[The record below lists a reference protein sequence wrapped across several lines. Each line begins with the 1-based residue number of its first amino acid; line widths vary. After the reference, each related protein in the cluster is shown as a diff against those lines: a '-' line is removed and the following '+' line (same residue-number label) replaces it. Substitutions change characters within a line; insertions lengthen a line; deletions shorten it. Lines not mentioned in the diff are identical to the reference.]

1 MMMIKRGYALISL
14 LAMLLAGPAYAELV
28 IEITGGSEAALP
40 IAVVPFGSEGVV
52 AAEDV
57 SAIIRNDLAR
67 SGRFAP
73 LPQQDLIS
81 TPHEKSEINFKDWR
95 LLRSEGLLVGKVSS
109 VDGQTYQVQFQLFDV
124 YKAQQLV
131 GKRYQVPAASLRHV
145 AHQISDQIYQALTGE
160 QGVFSTR
167 LAFVSVLKNADG
179 SRRYALQVSD
189 ADGAN
194 PRTVLQSK
202 QPILSP
208 SWSPEG
214 ERLSYVSFENGRAEI
229 FTQAMRSGKRTSV
242 ASFKGINSAPSWSP
256 DGKKLA
262 MTLSKGGNAEI
273 YVMDIATKA
282 LSRVTHSSQA
292 IDTEAVWMPNSKELV
307 FTSDRGGRPQI
318 YKVPASG
325 GRAERLTFEGRY
337 NASPD
342 ISPDGRY
349 LTMVHGQK
357 GKFYIAVQ
365 DLKSGTVQVL
375 SEAGQDESPSFA
387 PNGRLILYATE
398 QNGKGILAAVS
409 VDGSFHQRLGGTGID
424 VREPAWSPIRK

>member
-1 MMMIKRGYALISL
+1 MMNKRWYALISL
-14 LAMLLAGPAYAELV
+14 LAMLLAGPANAELV

-40 IAVVPFGSEGVV
+40 IAVVPFGSEGVA

-81 TPHEKSEINFKDWR
+81 APHEKSEINFKDWR

-131 GKRYQVPAASLRHV
+131 GKRYQVPASSLRHV

-167 LAFVSVLKNADG
+167 LAFVSVLKNAGG

-273 YVMDIATKA
+273 YVMDMGTKE

-292 IDTEAVWMPNSKELV
+292 IDTEAVWMPNSRELV

-318 YKVPASG
+318 YKVPVSG
-325 GRAERLTFEGRY
+325 GRAERVTFEGLY

-365 DLKSGTVQVL
+365 DLKSGGVQVL
-375 SEAGQDESPSFA
+375 SEVGRDESPSFA

-409 VDGSFHQRLGGTGID
+409 VDGSFHQRLGDTGID

>member
-1 MMMIKRGYALISL
+1 MIRSL
-14 LAMLLAGPAYAELV
+14 LIGLWLFAMLMPWQARAELV

-40 IAVVPFGSEGVV
+40 IAVVPFGSEGIP
-52 AAEDV
+52 ATEDI
-57 SAIIRNDLAR
+57 STIIKNDLER

-95 LLRSEGLLVGKVSS
+95 LLRSEGLLIGKVSS
-109 VDGQTYQVQFQLFDV
+109 ADGLTYQVQFQLFDV
-124 YKAQQLV
+124 YKSQQLV
-131 GKRYQVPAASLRHV
+131 GKRYQVPASSLRRV

-160 QGVFSTR
+160 KGVFSTR
-167 LAFVSVLKNADG
+167 LAFVSVLKNAAG
-179 SRRYALQVSD
+179 KQRYALQIADS
-189 ADGAN
+189 DGAN

-214 ERLSYVSFENGRAEI
+214 ERLSYVSFENGRAEV
-229 FTQAMRSGKRTSV
+229 FTQAMQSGKRSSV

-273 YVMDIATKA
+273 YVLDIASQA

-292 IDTEAVWMPNSKELV
+292 IDTEAVWMPNSQALI

-318 YKVPASG
+318 YKVPADG
-325 GRAERLTFEGRY
+325 GRAERLTFEGLY

-349 LTMVHGQK
+349 LAMVHGQK

-365 DLKSGTVQVL
+365 DLKSGAVQVL
-375 SEAGQDESPSFA
+375 TEGGKDESPSFA

-398 QNGKGILAAVS
+398 QKGKGVLAVVS
-409 VDGSFHQRLGGTGID
+409 VDGRFHQRIGDTGID